1 MLLNIYLGSIAI
13 SFSVTSIFE
22 FACRKRFKREGYKSV
37 YGKASFV
44 EKFANLLSDLF
55 ICSIPGLNIIRTIY
69 FLFRGYGEIYE
80 SLTKELLL
88 DGKIYKPMEEKID
101 DNSKRK
107 ILEKEKFNNYTEIS
121 KKTYDEMTIEE
132 KLEYLQQ
139 EKEKLINQSTIQT
152 EKLLKKSKK

>member
-13 SFSVTSIFE
+13 SFSVTSIFGS
-22 FACRKRFKREGYKSV
+22 ACSKKLKREGYKFVS
-37 YGKASFV
+37 GKASFV
-44 EKFANLLSDLF
+44 EKFANLLSNLF
-55 ICSIPGLNIIRTIY
+55 ICSVPGLNIIRTIY
-69 FLFRGYGEIYE
+69 FLFNGYDEIYE
-80 SLTKELLL
+80 SWAKELLKN
-88 DGKIYKPMEEKID
+88 GEIYKPMEEKID
-101 DNSKRK
+101 NNSKRK
-107 ILEKEKFNNYTEIS
+107 ILEKEKFNNYTENS